1 MTVRTE
7 KIQALTGSAPLTL
20 PKTLPSS
27 KTNLKV
33 DSSGN
38 MTTSSD
44 SPTFSS
50 LGKAGE
56 TGWVLLGSTQTNDWT
71 NGCEVSI
78 EGSGYSGSDIYMY
91 RIEFDIEGNR
101 ANNGGNAFMIAPY
114 AGTTNISNA
123 YFSYNGFYN
132 RNNSSGNGPYNTG
145 AQTGTY
151 NGYEMYFASSFS
163 GNSNSS
169 YDYES
174 MFDPAG
180 ALTSGYSYAGGM
192 RGNIRYY
199 NGAGMRAFQID
210 PVGLY
215 CDEWNSSYYNNSQA
229 YYTRQLFRKG
239 QTKYNN
245 ATNSSFADKFRIHN
259 ADYSGNSSGA
269 GNTSFFQRGMMT
281 LYGIPKTG

>member
-20 PKTLPSS
+20 PKTLPST

-38 MTTSSD
+38 MTTTSTA
-44 SPTFSS
+44 PTFSS

-56 TGWVLLGSTQTNDWT
+56 TGWVLLGCTQTNDWS

-91 RIEFDIEGNR
+91 KIDFDIESNRSQGSGN
-101 ANNGGNAFMIAPY
+101 NFMIAPY

-123 YFSYNGFYN
+123 YFSNNGFYN
-132 RNNSSGNGPYNTG
+132 YNNNTGLGPYDSG

-151 NGYEMYFASSFS
+151 NGYEFYIASNFS
-163 GNSNSS
+163 GNSNVS
-169 YDYES
+169 YDYET

-180 ALTSGYSYAGGM
+180 GNENYAYRGGL
-192 RGNIRYY
+192 RGSLRYY

-210 PVGLY
+210 PVGLS
-215 CDEWNSSYYNNSQA
+215 CDEWNPSYYNSNQG
-229 YYTRQLFRKG
+229 YYFKQLFRKG
-239 QTKYNN
+239 STKYNN

-259 ADYSGNSSGA
+259 ASYSGGSNGAGNSSY
-269 GNTSFFQRGMMT
+269 FQRGMMT

>member
-7 KIQALTGSAPLTL
+7 KIQSLTGSAPLTL

-38 MTTSSD
+38 MTTTSNT
-44 SPTFSS
+44 PTFSS

-78 EGSGYSGSDIYMY
+78 EGSGYSGSDIYVY

-101 ANNGGNAFMIAPY
+101 NQGTGMRFDLAPY

-123 YFSYNGFYN
+123 TLTNNGF
-132 RNNSSGNGPYNTG
+132 RNMDNSMSNSTNANGS
-145 AQTGTY
+145 QTGTN
-151 NGYEMYFASSFS
+151 NGYELYMAYNLS

-180 ALTSGYSYAGGM
+180 GNENYAYKGGM
-192 RGNIRYY
+192 RGSIRYY
-199 NGAGMRAFQID
+199 NGAGMRASFAD
-210 PVGLY
+210 PVGMY
-215 CDEWNSSYYNNSQA
+215 WDEWDSSYYNNNQGYYWMQVVRRSQ
-229 YYTRQLFRKG
+229 TM
-239 QTKYNN
+239 YNN
-245 ATNSSFADKFRIHN
+245 ASNSSFADKFRIHN
-259 ADYSGNSSGA
+259 SSYSGDNSGS
-269 GNTSFFQRGMMT
+269 GNTSYYQRGMMT